1 MSEMPQLPD
10 GMYWSA
16 GIYPDGKHVDVYLN
30 MSPNDPRHKPPYSER
45 RELCDN
51 WTEDGLVFA
60 VIDAAH
66 ALMARIKDEIE
77 RRAIVER
84 VSARLNDLPI
94 LRAGV

>member
-1 MSEMPQLPD
+1 MH
-10 GMYWSA
+10 WSA

-30 MSPNDPRHKPPYSER
+30 IKPTDRLLKPPYSER

-60 VIDAAH
+60 VIDGANAI
-66 ALMARIKDEIE
+66 MARVKDEIE